1 MKSVLAVSFV
11 LSALSGALASTCSVK
26 HDTAMSLDFYKNV
39 KASQSDCCNLCGSD
53 SRCRTAVYSPGGE
66 CHLHDARDSA
76 KPFADRGWMLMAVTP
91 SPPTPPPTSKNIV
104 QLAQSNPDL
113 STLVAALAAGRLT
126 GTLSG
131 TGPFT
136 VFAPTD
142 TAFTAALTALKIT
155 KQQLLDRADL
165 ADILK
170 YHVLSGKVMSSALK
184 ASQTV
189 TTVNTLPVTITKAG
203 SVVKFATA
211 TVTGADVA
219 TSNGVIHVIDKVVLP
234 PAGSAT
240 SATTSATTGTAVT
253 SATTALVT
261 GTPLMMLMML
271 CLVLFLP

>member
-1 MKSVLAVSFV
+1 MVYWQK
-11 LSALSGALASTCSVK
+11 LSQRPSLS
-26 HDTAMSLDFYKNV
+26 
-39 KASQSDCCNLCGSD
+39 
-53 SRCRTAVYSPGGE
+53 
-66 CHLHDARDSA
+66 
-76 KPFADRGWMLMAVTP
+76 
-91 SPPTPPPTSKNIV
+91 
-104 QLAQSNPDL
+104 
-113 STLVAALAAGRLT
+113 
-126 GTLSG
+126 
-131 TGPFT
+131 PFT

-142 TAFTAALTALKIT
+142 AAFTSALTALGLT

-170 YHVLSGKVMSSALK
+170 YHVLSGKVMSSGLEAT
-184 ASQTV
+184 QTV
-189 TTVNTLPVTITKAG
+189 STLLAGKTVTVTKDG